1 MYFDQIVGGQELA
14 SRVDELEGRIHN
26 LASELKDV
34 KADLAR
40 VGERRRPG
48 PVESA
53 VARAEE
59 RRDEL
64 TKAQEELTNAR
75 YLLSYWRNVSRE
87 QTGKIKAAEERAVE
101 AESKL
106 DQVRRFAENNILGAH
121 SKVAYIRNVVR
132 P

>member
-14 SRVDELEGRIHN
+14 SRVDELEGTIHN

-59 RRDEL
+59 RRDEP

-87 QTGKIKAAEERAVE
+87 QAGKIKAAEEHAVE
-101 AESKL
+101 AENKL
-106 DQVRRFAENNILGAH
+106 DEVRRYAENSIMGAH
-121 SKVAYIRNVVR
+121 TKLAYIRKILR